1 MNAPTW
7 NLETL
12 FEGGIHG
19 AAFTGSLEEVD
30 REARDLVKRADAL
43 GVPGHA
49 WVEVLLDLEALLLR
63 AHQLSTFAHCCACA
77 DARDKAAAFTS
88 GRVESIFVRIDRCF
102 VPIEAQLVACS
113 QADFEALIALPELQD
128 MAPRLQRMRSKA
140 PLLLP
145 RAEQALAT
153 ELAEDGIH
161 SWGRFYD
168 HLNGGLQ
175 VSLRDGRVIG
185 SAQAQN
191 LLGSADREE
200 RREGLAALERAWEG
214 VADHCAR
221 ALTHIV
227 GTRQTLNDRRGVDD
241 LADTCFGQR
250 LSRETLSA
258 LLVASRRAQ
267 PLLVRYLGARAKVL
281 GVEQCGWEDLGAS
294 LGEGADWDW
303 ESSEAF
309 ILEHFASWSPE
320 LAEFART
327 AFDGRWIEAEDRNH
341 KRPGGWCARA
351 PLSGESRIFMTH
363 GGNFRSTVT
372 LAHELG
378 HAYHNHV
385 TRDLNPSRRE
395 IPSTLAETASVFAE
409 SIVRDAALQAAPQ
422 RQKLAMLD
430 ARLSAGVSFLMNVP
444 ARYDFER
451 ALYTMRRRGDL
462 DPAELCEAM
471 VRIQKDWYGD
481 ALSSWAPHFWA
492 SKLHFYISHFAFYNY
507 PYTFGY
513 LFAQLVYN
521 RLQQT
526 GDREAYIDILRRT
539 GWQQSEDL
547 ARDTL
552 GLDLEDPDTWWQAI
566 APLEQDLEA
575 FLARV

>member
-7 NLETL
+7 NLDPL
-12 FEGGIHG
+12 FEGGITG
-19 AAFTGSLEEVD
+19 EAFTGSLDEVD
-30 REARDLVKRADAL
+30 HEARELVVRADAL
-43 GVPGHA
+43 ATPGPS
-49 WVEVLLDLEALLLR
+49 WVELLQDLEALLVR

-77 DARDKAAAFTS
+77 DARDKSASFAS

-113 QADFEALIALPELQD
+113 QETFDALVALPELQD
-128 MAPRLQRMRSKA
+128 MEPRLQRMRAKA

-175 VSLRDGRVIG
+175 VELSEGRVIG

-191 LLGSADREE
+191 LLGSSNREE
-200 RREGLAALERAWEG
+200 RREGLQALDSAWEQ
-214 VADHCAR
+214 ASEHCAR

-227 GTRQTLNDRRGVDD
+227 GTRQTINDRRGLDE

-250 LSRETLSA
+250 VTRETLEA
-258 LLVASRRAQ
+258 LLQASRRAQ
-267 PLLVRYLGARAKVL
+267 PILLRYLKARARVL
-281 GVEQCGWEDLGAS
+281 GVDRCGWEDLGAS
-294 LGEGADWDW
+294 LGDGSGWDW
-303 ESSEAF
+303 SSSEGF
-309 ILEHFASWSPE
+309 ILEHFGSWSPE
-320 LAEFART
+320 LADFART
-327 AFDGRWIEAEDRNH
+327 AFQGRWIEAEDRNH

-351 PLSGESRIFMTH
+351 PISGESRIFMTH
-363 GGNFRSTVT
+363 GGTFRSTVT

-385 TRDLNPSRRE
+385 TRDLNPSRRV

-409 SIVRDAALQAAPQ
+409 SIVRDAALEAAAED
-422 RQKLAMLD
+422 QKLAMLD
-430 ARLSAGVSFLMNVP
+430 ARLSAGVSFLMNLP

-451 ALYTMRRRGDL
+451 ALYTLRRRGDL
-462 DPAELCEAM
+462 DPVELSETM

-481 ALSSWAPHFWA
+481 ALSSWYPHFWA
-492 SKLHFYISHFAFYNY
+492 SKLHFFISHFAFYNY

-521 RLQQT
+521 RLRQT
-526 GDREAYIDILRRT
+526 GDREAYVDILRRT
-539 GWQQSEDL
+539 GWQQSEEL

-575 FLARV
+575 YEARI